1 MPKLSP
7 ASVTLLD
14 GNIVLYRRPRTR
26 KWQARFK
33 VGNYWKRITTKCL
46 NLEKARDTALEQ
58 YMECMF
64 KHKHGI
70 PAVTKRFRDIA
81 RLCVADMRRMLEAGE
96 GRSVYA
102 SYIAVTE
109 NYLIPFLGS
118 YSIANI
124 GYQQIRAYEEWRREK
139 FGRELKA
146 STVNTHNSA
155 LNRIFDEAIARGYLQ
170 KSHLPVLSN
179 KGGASMRRADFGRQE
194 YAQMLRAFAKWVRQ
208 ARTSKSLQ
216 MRELLGDY
224 VRLLTSTG
232 IRHGTEAQNLRWKHV
247 EVIVDGGRRYLA
259 VWVDGKT
266 GQREVIAKASAISY
280 LKRIHRRCEDIRH
293 LTFDELL
300 AKKLDL
306 PVFRLGDGT
315 VTNNLHQTFKVFME
329 DTGLLADAKTGQERT
344 LYCLRHTYAT
354 FQLVNNNVDMH
365 TLAKQMGTS
374 IQMLEKHYSHL
385 TPRLRKDVLT

>member
-1 MPKLSP
+1 M
-7 ASVTLLD
+7 
-14 GNIVLYRRPRTR
+14 LYRRTRTR

-46 NLEKARDTALEQ
+46 NLEKAKDTALEQ

-81 RLCVADMRRMLEAGE
+81 RLCVAEMQRMLEAGE

-109 NYLIPFLGS
+109 NYLIPFFGS

-155 LNRIFDEAIARGYLQ
+155 LNRIFDEAIVRGYMQ

-216 MRELLGDY
+216 MRELLWDY

-247 EVIVDGGRRYLA
+247 EVIADGGRKYLA

-266 GQREVIAKASAISY
+266 GQREVIAKASAISC
-280 LKRIHRRCEDIRH
+280 LKRIHKRCDDIRH

-315 VTNNLHQTFKVFME
+315 VTNLQRSKF
-329 DTGLLADAKTGQERT
+329 
-344 LYCLRHTYAT
+344 
-354 FQLVNNNVDMH
+354 
-365 TLAKQMGTS
+365 
-374 IQMLEKHYSHL
+374 
-385 TPRLRKDVLT
+385 

>member
-7 ASVTLLD
+7 ASVTMLD
-14 GNIVLYRRPRTR
+14 GNIVLYRRTRTR

-33 VGNYWKRITTKCL
+33 IGSYWKRITTKS
-46 NLEKARDTALEQ
+46 NDLENAKDTALEQ

-81 RLCVADMRRMLEAGE
+81 RLCVADMQRMLEAGE

-109 NYLIPFLGS
+109 NYLIPFFGS

-155 LNRIFDEAIARGYLQ
+155 LNRIFDEAVARGYMQ

-179 KGGASMRRADFGRQE
+179 KGSASMRRADFGRQE
-194 YAQMLRAFAKWVRQ
+194 YAQSVCKVGAAGKNQQVTANAGTALGLCPLADKHWHQ
-208 ARTSKSLQ
+208 ARYGSTEPAL
-216 MRELLGDY
+216 EACGGD
-224 VRLLTSTG
+224 
-232 IRHGTEAQNLRWKHV
+232 
-247 EVIVDGGRRYLA
+247 
-259 VWVDGKT
+259 
-266 GQREVIAKASAISY
+266 
-280 LKRIHRRCEDIRH
+280 C
-293 LTFDELL
+293 
-300 AKKLDL
+300 
-306 PVFRLGDGT
+306 
-315 VTNNLHQTFKVFME
+315 
-329 DTGLLADAKTGQERT
+329 
-344 LYCLRHTYAT
+344 
-354 FQLVNNNVDMH
+354 
-365 TLAKQMGTS
+365 
-374 IQMLEKHYSHL
+374 
-385 TPRLRKDVLT
+385 

>member
-7 ASVTLLD
+7 ASVTMLD
-14 GNIVLYRRPRTR
+14 GNIVLYRRTRTR

-33 VGNYWKRITTKCL
+33 IGNYWKRITTKCL
-46 NLEKARDTALEQ
+46 DLENAKDTALEQ

-81 RLCVADMRRMLEAGE
+81 RLCVAEMQRMLEAGE

-109 NYLIPFLGS
+109 NYLIPFFGS

-155 LNRIFDEAIARGYLQ
+155 LNRIFDEAIARGYMQ

-194 YAQMLRAFAKWVRQ
+194 YAQMLKAFAKWVRQ

-216 MRELLGDY
+216 MRELLWDY

-247 EVIVDGGRRYLA
+247 EVIVDGNRRYLA

-266 GQREVIAKASAISY
+266 GQREVIAKASAITY
-280 LKRIHRRCEDIRH
+280 LKRIHKRCEDIRH

-300 AKKLDL
+300 AKKLAL

-374 IQMLEKHYSHL
+374 ILMLEKHYSHL

>member
-14 GNIVLYRRPRTR
+14 GNIVLYRRTRTR

-33 VGNYWKRITTKCL
+33 IGNYWKRITTKS
-46 NLEKARDTALEQ
+46 NDLENAKDTALEQ

-81 RLCVADMRRMLEAGE
+81 RLCVADMQRMLEAGE

-102 SYIAVTE
+102 SYIAVTD
-109 NYLIPFLGS
+109 NYLIPFFGS

-155 LNRIFDEAIARGYLQ
+155 LNRIFDEAVARGYLQ

-179 KGGASMRRADFGRQE
+179 KGSAPMRRADFGR
-194 YAQMLRAFAKWVRQ
+194 FAVTCWFLPAAPTLQTPSASVR
-208 ARTSKSLQ
+208 T
-216 MRELLGDY
+216 
-224 VRLLTSTG
+224 
-232 IRHGTEAQNLRWKHV
+232 
-247 EVIVDGGRRYLA
+247 
-259 VWVDGKT
+259 
-266 GQREVIAKASAISY
+266 
-280 LKRIHRRCEDIRH
+280 
-293 LTFDELL
+293 
-300 AKKLDL
+300 
-306 PVFRLGDGT
+306 P
-315 VTNNLHQTFKVFME
+315 
-329 DTGLLADAKTGQERT
+329 GL
-344 LYCLRHTYAT
+344 
-354 FQLVNNNVDMH
+354 
-365 TLAKQMGTS
+365 
-374 IQMLEKHYSHL
+374 
-385 TPRLRKDVLT
+385 

>member
-1 MPKLSP
+1 M
-7 ASVTLLD
+7 LD
-14 GNIVLYRRPRTR
+14 GNIVLYRRTRTR

-33 VGNYWKRITTKCL
+33 IGSYWKRITTKS
-46 NLEKARDTALEQ
+46 NDLENAKDTALEH

-109 NYLIPFLGS
+109 NYLIPFFGS

-155 LNRIFDEAIARGYLQ
+155 LNRVFDEAVARGYMQ

-194 YAQMLRAFAKWVRQ
+194 YAQMLKAFAKWVRQ

-216 MRELLGDY
+216 MRELLWDY

-266 GQREVIAKASAISY
+266 GQREVIAKASAITY
-280 LKRIHRRCEDIRH
+280 LKRIHKRSDDIRH
-293 LTFDELL
+293 LTFEQLL

-329 DTGLLADAKTGQERT
+329 DTGLLVDAKTGQERT

-374 IQMLEKHYSHL
+374 ILMLEKHYSHL

>member
-7 ASVTLLD
+7 ASVTLLE
-14 GNIVLYRRPRTR
+14 GNIVLYRRTRTR

-33 VGNYWKRITTKCL
+33 IGNYWKRITTKS
-46 NLEKARDTALEQ
+46 NDLENAKDTALEQ

-81 RLCVADMRRMLEAGE
+81 RLCVADMQRMLEAGE

-124 GYQQIRAYEEWRREK
+124 GYRQIRAYEEWRREK

-155 LNRIFDEAIARGYLQ
+155 LNRVFDEAVARGYMQ

-194 YAQMLRAFAKWVRQ
+194 YAQMLKAFAKWVRQ

-216 MRELLGDY
+216 MRELLWDY

-247 EVIVDGGRRYLA
+247 EVIVEGNRRYLA

-266 GQREVIAKASAISY
+266 GQREVIAKASAITY
-280 LKRIHRRCEDIRH
+280 LKRIHKRCEDIRH
-293 LTFDELL
+293 LSFDELL
-300 AKKLDL
+300 AGKLDL

-315 VTNNLHQTFKVFME
+315 VTNNLHQTFKVFMQ

-374 IQMLEKHYSHL
+374 ILMLEKHYSHL